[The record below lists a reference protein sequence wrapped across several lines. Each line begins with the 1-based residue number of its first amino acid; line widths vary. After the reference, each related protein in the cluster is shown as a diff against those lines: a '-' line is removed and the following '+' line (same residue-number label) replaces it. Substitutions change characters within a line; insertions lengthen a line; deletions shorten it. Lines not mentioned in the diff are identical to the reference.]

1 MEGFNEL
8 ELLKMAKGV
17 EEEGYRFYM
26 EAAARFQDEDI
37 KQMFHYLALEE
48 AEHVKVFEQLY
59 DRVAARLGVNGEY
72 MMEEEVVQ
80 YLKAISDTAVFN
92 TNGLTYYRVQ
102 QVNTVKD
109 ALLIGMQA
117 EKDAILFY
125 EAFLKNTKTDMTKK
139 VLERL
144 IKEEVKHLYQFKV
157 LLQELK

>member
-26 EAAARFQDEDI
+26 EAAGRFQEENI
-37 KQMFHYLALEE
+37 QQMFQYLALEE
-48 AEHVKVFEQLY
+48 LEHIRVFEQLY
-59 DRVAARLGVNGEY
+59 DRVAERREMKQEY
-72 MMEEEVVQ
+72 LMEEEVFQ
-80 YLKAISDTAVFN
+80 YLKAISDTAIFN
-92 TNGLTYYRVQ
+92 TKGLTYHRVM

-109 ALLIGMQA
+109 ALLIGIQA

-125 EAFLKNTKTDMTKK
+125 ETFLKNTKADITKK

-144 IKEEVKHLYQFKV
+144 IKEEIKHLYHFNMLVQG
-157 LLQELK
+157 LK